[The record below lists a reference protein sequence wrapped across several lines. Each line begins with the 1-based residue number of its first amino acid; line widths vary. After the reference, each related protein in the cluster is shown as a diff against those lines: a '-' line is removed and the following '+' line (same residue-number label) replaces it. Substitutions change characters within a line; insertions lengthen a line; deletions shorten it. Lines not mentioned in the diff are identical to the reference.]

1 MEIRESY
8 ESPSLDVV
16 EVEMEGFICGSNEN
30 IGVEDGNGE
39 FN

>member
-1 MEIRESY
+1 MDIRETY

-16 EVEMEGFICGSNEN
+16 ELEIEGVLCGSNEN

>member
-8 ESPSLDVV
+8 ESPALDVV
-16 EVEMEGFICGSNEN
+16 EMEMEGIICGSNEN
-30 IGVEDGNGE
+30 IGVEDGNGA